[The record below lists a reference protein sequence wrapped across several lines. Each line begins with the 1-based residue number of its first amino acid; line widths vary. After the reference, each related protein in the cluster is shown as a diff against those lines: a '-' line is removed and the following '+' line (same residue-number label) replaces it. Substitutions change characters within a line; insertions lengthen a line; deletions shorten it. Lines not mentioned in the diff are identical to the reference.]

1 MEKLLEIKK
10 LFVPLCR
17 GWYDNPTD
25 AAGSAIETTTVMAT
39 LKYTTR
45 QINGNYKIKVSGLY
59 DGKKVNTLVGVSGL
73 IKMVNDIELTNRLLD
88 RAFACMDDKVCCKL
102 RRGIRITFYVA

>member
-1 MEKLLEIKK
+1 
-10 LFVPLCR
+10 
-17 GWYDNPTD
+17 
-25 AAGSAIETTTVMAT
+25 MAT

-45 QINGNYKIKVSGLY
+45 EINGNYKIKVSGLF

-73 IKMVNDIELTNRLLD
+73 IKMVNDIDLTNRLLD

>member
-1 MEKLLEIKK
+1 MPT
-10 LFVPLCR
+10 FVPGLRLQPDGR
-17 GWYDNPTD
+17 GRFP
-25 AAGSAIETTTVMAT
+25 EQTTTVMAT

-45 QINGNYKIKVSGLY
+45 EINANYKIKVSGLF

-88 RAFACMDDKVCCKL
+88 RAFATMDDKVVCKL
-102 RRGIRITFYVA
+102 RRGLKISFYVA